1 MDWTLPVS
9 VLAALAVLVTAI
21 GALVR
26 LVIGPL
32 SGQFQLAAAA
42 VVALLVVSLVAMVG
56 LGARGEDDEWLA
68 NGGYW

>member
-1 MDWTLPVS
+1 MDWTTPVS
-9 VLAALAVLVTAI
+9 LVVAVAVAVTAI

-32 SGQFQLAAAA
+32 TGQYQIAAAA
-42 VVALLVVSLVAMVG
+42 VVALVVVLTVAAVG
-56 LGARGEDDEWLA
+56 LGARGQSDHWLE

>member
-1 MDWTLPVS
+1 MDWTTPVS
-9 VLAALAVLVTAI
+9 LVVALAVAVTAI

-32 SGQFQLAAAA
+32 TGQFQLAAGAVVVLL
-42 VVALLVVSLVAMVG
+42 VVALLAMVG
-56 LGARGEDDEWLA
+56 LGARGEGDDWLT